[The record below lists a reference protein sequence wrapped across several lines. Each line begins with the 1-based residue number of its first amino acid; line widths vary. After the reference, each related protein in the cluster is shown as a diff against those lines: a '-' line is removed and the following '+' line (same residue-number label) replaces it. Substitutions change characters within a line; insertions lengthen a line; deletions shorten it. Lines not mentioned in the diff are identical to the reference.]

1 MSDEGLRAPRVAID
15 GPAGAGKS
23 TVSRLVAE
31 RLGFLLLDTGALY
44 RCIALA
50 AKEAGVEWSDEAR
63 MGALA
68 QAIAAREGIR
78 FEAVTS
84 GVPRILLDGKDVST
98 AIRTQDIAQ
107 GASKVSA
114 LPAVRDALLDLQRA
128 AARPGGVVLEGR
140 DIGTVVLPDAEA
152 KFFLTASVDV
162 RAGRRYQELTAKAP
176 APTLDDVLR
185 DVRERDTR
193 DTTRPVAPLKQAD
206 DAVLIESSQ
215 MTIDEVVTFIVERV
229 KAVAATGAPSSGTP

>member
-1 MSDEGLRAPRVAID
+1 VSRREPRVAID

-31 RLGFLLLDTGALY
+31 RLGYLLLDTGALY

-50 AKEAGVEWSDEAR
+50 AREASVAWDDEER
-63 MGALA
+63 VGALA
-68 QAIAAREGIR
+68 TAIAERDGIR
-78 FEAVTS
+78 FEAAAS
-84 GVPRILLDGKDVST
+84 GFSKIVLDGRDVST

-114 LPAVRDALLDLQRA
+114 LPAVREALLDLQRA
-128 AARPGGVVLEGR
+128 AARSGGVVLEGR

-162 RAGRRYQELTAKAP
+162 RAARRQKELAQKSSAP
-176 APTLDDVLR
+176 VPTLDDVLR

-193 DTTRPVAPLKQAD
+193 DTTRPIAPLKQAN
-206 DAVLIESSQ
+206 DAVLLESSQ
-215 MTIDEVVTFIVERV
+215 MTIDEVVTAIVERV
-229 KAVAATGAPSSGTP
+229 RAVRDGLGPSSGPA